1 MRSERGGRA
10 IIKRVRDALARTDAT
25 VDVNLVFEC
34 PVEWEQMKPIGGSG
48 DTVRRCDQCRC
59 RVYDFTSTPKADV
72 VNLIRRSGGE
82 TCGQV
87 QRRSDG
93 RIVFGECTKDLN
105 ARIMRGRI
113 VVRT

>member
-1 MRSERGGRA
+1 MSGRA
-10 IIKRVRDALARTDAT
+10 VIKRVRDALARTDAT

-34 PVEWEQMKPIGGSG
+34 PVEWEQMKPLPGSG
-48 DTVRRCDQCRC
+48 DTIRRCDQCRC

-82 TCGQV
+82 LCGQV

-93 RIVFGECTKDLN
+93 RIVFGECTQDLN
-105 ARIMRGRI
+105 ARPMRGRI